1 MIDILPLIGAA
12 ITIGLGLLGFMLPN
26 VVASSA
32 SMVGIEAKSGL
43 ARSEVRATYGGLFIG
58 LGVSCLWFQ
67 SHEMFLAVGIAWCLA
82 AVARFM
88 AIFIE
93 HEASP
98 KNIGGIVLEAGIGAL
113 FLSSAL

>member
-1 MIDILPLIGAA
+1 MIDMLPLIGAA
-12 ITIGLGLLGFMLPN
+12 ITIGLGLLGFMLPD
-26 VVASSA
+26 VAA
-32 SMVGIEAKSGL
+32 SMVGIEAKCGL
-43 ARSEVRATYGGLFIG
+43 ARSEVRATYGGIFIG

-67 SHEMFLAVGIAWCLA
+67 SYEMFLAVGIAWCLA
-82 AVARFM
+82 AVARFI

-98 KNIGGIVLEAGIGAL
+98 KNIGAMVLEAGIGAL

>member
-1 MIDILPLIGAA
+1 MIVIDILPLIGAV
-12 ITIGLGLLGFMLPN
+12 ITIGLGSMSFFLPN
-26 VVASSA
+26 VTA
-32 SMVGIEAKSGL
+32 SMVGIEAISGL

-58 LGVSCLWFQ
+58 LGASCLWFR
-67 SHEMFLAVGIAWCLA
+67 SSEMFLVVGIAWCLA
-82 AVARFM
+82 AAARVV

-98 KNIGGIVLEAGIGAL
+98 RNIGGVVLEGGIGAL

>member
-1 MIDILPLIGAA
+1 MIDILPLVGSV
-12 ITIGLGLLGFMLPN
+12 ITIGLGLLGFLLPN
-26 VVASSA
+26 VAA
-32 SMVGIEAKSGL
+32 SMVGIKATSGL

-67 SHEMFLAVGIAWCLA
+67 SFEMFIVVGIAWCLA
-82 AVARFM
+82 AIARFI

-93 HEASP
+93 NETSP
-98 KNIGGIVLEAGIGAL
+98 KNIGGIVLEGGVGVL

>member
-1 MIDILPLIGAA
+1 MLNILPLIGAA
-12 ITIGLGLLGFMLPN
+12 ITIGLGLLGFMLPD
-26 VVASSA
+26 VVA

-113 FLSSAL
+113 FLSSAI